1 MNDDSI
7 LGNSLGQLGG
17 VIKQTAQQAVKIP
30 KGFVEDVSEQVGV
43 KTEAPVQDNK
53 APQPSTSSDKD
64 TEEFVKGLYAK
75 SGPVAEPSP
84 EASTAAKAMADKTAG
99 QANLGEMNS
108 DEKKIVD
115 EEFEKQ
121 IAGKTPEEQK
131 KLRELRHQLHAQY
144 YQKLVNPPKQ
154 QEERPAEKMEKEKMQ
169 EMQELEQKE
178 AKKPAPLAV
187 SMAREKTE
195 KFPGAS
201 G

>member
-1 MNDDSI
+1 MCD
-7 LGNSLGQLGG
+7 LLFQKTGG
-17 VIKQTAQQAVKIP
+17 DRGGGRFQKIQHERRHPPIPSQDAPHIGGADIPAATLTDIQA
-30 KGFVEDVSEQVGV
+30 FQ
-43 KTEAPVQDNK
+43 
-53 APQPSTSSDKD
+53 
-64 TEEFVKGLYAK
+64 
-75 SGPVAEPSP
+75 
-84 EASTAAKAMADKTAG
+84 AAKKITKWNGPHKIGG
-99 QANLGEMNS
+99 Q
-108 DEKKIVD
+108 KKDQQQNTIQQSFKD